1 MNKVMRNV
9 IAVAAVL
16 GALGTTRPTRGDDMA
31 FVSAPFRLDMRMENG
46 KRVADAVEIIQTS
59 AAWAGGS
66 GEAVAKVRHTPPG
79 GEAETLH
86 TTTSAG
92 TESFAWDALHSVT
105 GDHVFVHTVW
115 RGGVQVDTMSV
126 TFTVPDPVLNA
137 IRIFGP
143 TNFYSG
149 NTAQYT
155 CMGYFSDDSGR
166 QVLPTWSLVT
176 PVAGVSV
183 DQNGVLSADESST
196 AKSVTLRAVATV
208 GDRVATNEL
217 AVTVKAAY
225 LSFGQQRPR
234 LQLESSASEASVRVN
249 CSGVWTAESSA
260 DWLVV
265 SNGSGTGDGL
275 FVLSCGKNPSTDDRS
290 ATVTVRCGTLTQTMR
305 VMQYGGEP
313 ETRVTVAFDAQ
324 GGTATYGSH
333 EYVVGEKYGTL
344 PYATK
349 TGKVFGGWWTQTNG
363 RGSRML
369 ASSEATIGV
378 TVLYAY
384 WRDMTS
390 ADALDNALD
399 WMDDGDADWVIDES
413 ESKVGGSSMR
423 SGVVG
428 RMQASTIFTEVT
440 GPGTISFWWRTSCSE
455 DDCLVFFDNGNYIQ
469 DYEIYG
475 ETGWLHQ
482 EYTIMDEGTHYLS
495 WSYEKY
501 TRTGEGRDCGW
512 IDGVVWTPNY
522 TVSETNNTGVGIES
536 LQESHIPPVAWRLAY
551 GLNGEGP
558 ADDDSDGDG
567 LTDYEEYVV
576 GSNPIDPAS
585 KFTLSIEMDGD
596 TPVLEPSPY
605 LGEGQRTYTIEGK
618 TNLTDPNWA
627 PADYTR
633 HRFFRAKVELK

>member
-1 MNKVMRNV
+1 MKLTMVKWLMAA
-9 IAVAAVL
+9 AVAFAT
-16 GALGTTRPTRGDDMA
+16 GASLPAWGEEA
-31 FVSAPFRLDMRMENG
+31 FVSSPFRLDMRIENG
-46 KRVADAVEIIQTS
+46 KRVAESVEIIQAS

-66 GEAVAKVRHTPPG
+66 GDTVAKVRHTPPG

-105 GDHVFVHTVW
+105 GDHVFVHTIW
-115 RGGVQVDTMSV
+115 RGGAQVDTMSV
-126 TFTVPDPVLNA
+126 TFTVPDPTLNA
-137 IRIFGP
+137 VRIFGP

-166 QVLPTWSLVT
+166 QVLPVWSLVE
-176 PVAGVSV
+176 PMAGVSI
-183 DQNGVLSADESST
+183 DQNGVLSADESAT
-196 AKSVTLRAVATV
+196 AKSVTMRAVAELN
-208 GDRVATNEL
+208 GHIATNEL
-217 AVTVKAAY
+217 AVTIAAAY

-234 LQLESSASEASVRVN
+234 LYLESTASEASVRVS
-249 CSGVWTAESSA
+249 CSGVWTAESSE

-265 SNGSGTGDGL
+265 SEGAGTGDGL
-275 FVLSCGKNPSTDDRS
+275 FVLSCGKNPSEDDRN
-290 ATVTVRCGTLTQTMR
+290 AIVTVRCGTLTQTMR

-324 GGTATYGSH
+324 GGTATYGEH

-349 TGKVFGGWWTQTNG
+349 AGKVFGGWWTQTG
-363 RGSRML
+363 GQGMRVL
-369 ASSEATIGV
+369 ASTEATAAV

-384 WRDMTS
+384 WRDME
-390 ADALDNALD
+390 AKDALDNALD
-399 WMDDGDADWVIDES
+399 WMGDGDADWVIDET
-413 ESKVGGSSMR
+413 ESKMGGSSMR
-423 SGVVG
+423 SGVIG
-428 RMQASTIFTEVT
+428 RQKVSTIFTEVT

-455 DDCLVFFDNGNYIQ
+455 DDCLVFYDNGNYINLN
-469 DYEIYG
+469 YEIYG

-482 EYTIMDEGTHYLS
+482 EYTISDEGTHYIS

-512 IDGVVWTPNY
+512 LDGVVWMPDFA
-522 TVSETNNTGVGIES
+522 SGEGIGGQGVGE
-536 LQESHIPPVAWRLAY
+536 HAVPAAWKSMY
-551 GLNGEGP
+551 GITAETS

-567 LTDYEEYVV
+567 MTDFEEYIV
-576 GSNPIDPAS
+576 GSNPTDPES
-585 KFTLSIEMDGD
+585 KFTVSITMEGG

-618 TNLTDPNWA
+618 ANLNDPNWE
-627 PADYTR
+627 PADNSK